1 MTRHVLAEIR
11 WTHLLYLG
19 GDELDWERAHTVIS
33 TVPSYQLGTHCW
45 LVRPEPDREQFFAR
59 IEAALPRLPN
69 ACEVLFCPVSDAR
82 FFRSGQGG
90 LGLDAWLKEHDRP
103 Q

>member
-1 MTRHVLAEIR
+1 MTRHGIAEIK

-19 GDELDWERAHTVIS
+19 GDELDWERVIS
-33 TVPSYQLGTHCW
+33 AVPSYQLGTHCW

-59 IEAALPRLPN
+59 IEAALPQLPN
-69 ACEVLFCPVSDAR
+69 ASEILFCPVSNAR
-82 FFRSGQGG
+82 FLRSGQGG
-90 LGLDAWLKEHDRP
+90 LGLDAWLKEYDCA